1 MGDRGAHRMARPV
14 TAVRA
19 LRAFILGAVI
29 AAFVLAVILADRTE
43 APAATH
49 VDTSA
54 DRVAAMLDANDCW
67 VGEGPKGVI
76 PGHSVVDL
84 GAGPEYV
91 SSDVGFAIWLDG
103 KPGRLFGFCR

>member
-1 MGDRGAHRMARPV
+1 MTTFP
-14 TAVRA
+14 RA
-19 LRAFILGAVI
+19 LRAFVLGAGI
-29 AAFVLAVILADRTE
+29 AVFVLAVILADRTT
-43 APAATH
+43 APAPTH

-67 VGEGPKGVI
+67 TGEGPKGVI

-84 GAGPEYV
+84 GSGPEYV